1 MPQRWLKVCVI
12 AGCQELTRVGRC
24 QKHLVQA
31 WRRRAALQAGR
42 PTAAQR
48 GYSYT
53 WQQTR
58 QRILEAAGYRCSV
71 AGCAVPATDVDHRIP
86 RNRGGSDD
94 DQNLVPLCHAH
105 HSQKTGREGRIR

>member
-12 AGCQELTRVGRC
+12 AGCSELTRVGRC

-31 WRRRAALQAGR
+31 WRRRAAQQAAR

-48 GYSYT
+48 GYSYQ

-58 QRILEAAGYRCSV
+58 QRILAQYPQCSV
-71 AGCAVPATDVDHRIP
+71 VGCPLKATDVDHRIP

-105 HSQKTGREGRIR
+105 HSQKTGREGRIP